1 MFNSIYRIPRR
12 IRIFILFI
20 IIIFLAYFI
29 VRLITPPSKNIP
41 SDFLKAREE
50 ASLMAKNIV
59 VISGKTAENI
69 NKISDFDKKGE
80 YAEALNLIS
89 EELNNN
95 NQARSQ
101 AVNLSVQLEIMAKN
115 LANISPASMG
125 QIALQAISSETALI
139 NRLITYNDYLIKL
152 LEVLQKKILGQGGN
166 SGQISELIGKINE
179 EAKII
184 NDLDKNFNQLMGELD
199 KYSSPALKAS

>member
-1 MFNSIYRIPRR
+1 MFNSVYRIPRR

-20 IIIFLAYFI
+20 IIIFLAYFT

-59 VISGKTAENI
+59 AISGKTAENL
-69 NKISDFDKKGE
+69 NRISDFDKKGE
-80 YAEALNLIS
+80 YTEALNLIS

-95 NQARSQ
+95 NEARSQ
-101 AVNLSVQLEIMAKN
+101 AVNLSLRLEIMAKN
-115 LANISPASMG
+115 LVDISPASMG

-139 NRLITYNDYLIKL
+139 NRLITYNDYLIQL
-152 LEVLQKKILGQGGN
+152 LEILQKKILGQGGN
-166 SGQISELIGKINE
+166 DGQISELIGKINE

-184 NDLDKNFNQLMGELD
+184 NDLDKNFNELMGKFD
-199 KYSSPALKAS
+199 QI

>member
-1 MFNSIYRIPRR
+1 MFNSAYSIPRR
-12 IRIFILFI
+12 IRLFILFI
-20 IIIFLAYFI
+20 IIIFLTYFI
-29 VRLITPPSKNIP
+29 FRLITPPSKNIP
-41 SDFLKAREE
+41 LDFLKAREE

-80 YAEALNLIS
+80 YTEALNLIS

-95 NQARSQ
+95 NKARSQ

-115 LANISPASMG
+115 LADISPASMG

-152 LEVLQKKILGQGGN
+152 LEVLQKKILGQAENNGR
-166 SGQISELIGKINE
+166 ISELIGKINE
-179 EAKII
+179 EARVI
-184 NDLDKNFNQLMGELD
+184 NDLDKNFNNLIDGFD
-199 KYSSPALKAS
+199 KM

>member
-1 MFNSIYRIPRR
+1 MFNSVYRIPRR

-20 IIIFLAYFI
+20 IIIFLAYFT
-29 VRLITPPSKNIP
+29 VRIITPPSKNIP
-41 SDFLKAREE
+41 PNFLKAREE

-95 NQARSQ
+95 NEARSQ

-115 LANISPASMG
+115 LADISPASMG

-179 EAKII
+179 EAKVI
-184 NDLDKNFNQLMGELD
+184 NNLDKNFNQLMDEFD
-199 KYSSPALKAS
+199 KK

>member
-1 MFNSIYRIPRR
+1 MFNSVYRIPRR

-20 IIIFLAYFI
+20 IIIFLAYFT
-29 VRLITPPSKNIP
+29 VRIITLPSKNIP
-41 SDFLKAREE
+41 PNFLKAREE

-95 NQARSQ
+95 NEARSQ

-115 LANISPASMG
+115 LADISPASMG

-179 EAKII
+179 EAKVI
-184 NDLDKNFNQLMGELD
+184 NNLDKNFNQLMDEFD
-199 KYSSPALKAS
+199 KK

>member
-1 MFNSIYRIPRR
+1 MFNSIYQIPRR
-12 IRIFILFI
+12 IRIFIIFI

-29 VRLITPPSKNIP
+29 VKIITPPSKNIP
-41 SDFLKAREE
+41 LEFLKAREE

-59 VISGKTAENI
+59 AISGKTAENI

-80 YAEALNLIS
+80 YTEALNLIS

-95 NQARSQ
+95 NEARSQ

-125 QIALQAISSETALI
+125 QIALRAISSETALI
-139 NRLITYNDYLIKL
+139 NRLINYNDYLIKL
-152 LEVLQKKILGQGGN
+152 LEILQKKILGQGGN
-166 SGQISELIGKINE
+166 NGQISELIGKINE
-179 EAKII
+179 EAKVI
-184 NDLDKNFNQLMGELD
+184 NDLDKNFNNLIDGFD
-199 KYSSPALKAS
+199 GKNNY

>member
-1 MFNSIYRIPRR
+1 
-12 IRIFILFI
+12 
-20 IIIFLAYFI
+20 
-29 VRLITPPSKNIP
+29 
-41 SDFLKAREE
+41 
-50 ASLMAKNIV
+50 MAKNIV

-95 NQARSQ
+95 NEARSQ

-115 LANISPASMG
+115 LADISPASMG

-179 EAKII
+179 EAKVI
-184 NDLDKNFNQLMGELD
+184 NNLDKNFNQLMDEFD
-199 KYSSPALKAS
+199 KK